1 MFTAQKIVP
10 MDMEFLKK
18 QKIDAYVKIDHK
30 RNKLKTKV
38 LVQEKEG

>member
-10 MDMEFLKK
+10 MDIEFLKK
-18 QKIDAYVKIDHK
+18 PKIDAYVKIDHK
-30 RNKLKTKV
+30 GNKLKTKV